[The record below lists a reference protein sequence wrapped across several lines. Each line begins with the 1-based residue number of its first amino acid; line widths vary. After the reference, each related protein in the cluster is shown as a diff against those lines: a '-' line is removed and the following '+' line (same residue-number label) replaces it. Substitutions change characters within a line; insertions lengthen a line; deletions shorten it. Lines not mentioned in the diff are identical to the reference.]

1 MPGPQSCFF
10 RPCATPPADAE
21 AASHKLLVR
30 GGFIRQVG
38 AGLWT
43 FLPLGWRVHQK
54 VVQIIR
60 EEINAIGGQEMLE
73 PVLTPAELWE
83 TSGRIGIPIV
93 FKLKDRA
100 GRDFVLPFSHEET
113 MTFHARE
120 LQSYKQLPQLWYHF
134 STKERDEPRPRG
146 GLLRVREFI
155 MKDSYSFDRDEAGL
169 DRSFDA
175 HKGAYERIWERCGL
189 EAYYVEAESG
199 IMGGRES
206 SGFMAPAESGEN
218 ILVRCENGDYFA
230 DYDAARG
237 IPRAPDVPRAAGPA
251 GGGRDAG
258 RGDDRGAGGAS
269 SASTRP
275 RRRRRCRS
283 WSASGWCWRSIRGD
297 DRLSEEKLVTALG
310 EAYRPDDGGRDQGGR
325 SAPAAA
331 RSGRS
336 AVTVDVVADEA
347 LREGQF
353 VAGANRDGWHLRG
366 VRRAATTTRS
376 SRTSGRRTPAT
387 RARCA
392 AASCIEQPAIE
403 LGHIFKLGTFYSVP
417 FGATF
422 LDEDGEEKPLVMGSY
437 GIGPARTM
445 AAIVEQ
451 HHDDKGIQ
459 WPASVAPYDVHI
471 VVLPGLEEHARGGRR
486 RARRGRLR
494 RAARRPRC
502 ACGGEVRGRRSDRL
516 PGARD
521 RRAKGGGRRYGGR
534 SRAREGGRQRGER
547 GRARLDSAREAR
559 LMARKRRFSDDAV
572 RPDDRAADG
581 RRPAHVPLA
590 RGEDE
595 ALGGLPEPPRARQPS
610 GSVGRRDQ
618 DARACARRRGR
629 ALPRVPPARDHRP
642 ARAHAG
648 PDRQAV
654 PALQHVAGTI
664 AATGRGA
671 AWLAR

>member
-1 MPGPQSCFF
+1 VIARASQLFLPTL
-10 RPCATPPADAE
+10 RDAPADAE

-83 TSGRIGIPIV
+83 TSGRIGAEIV
-93 FKLKDRA
+93 FKLKDRT

-120 LQSYKQLPQLWYHF
+120 LQSYRQLPQLWYHF

-175 HKGAYERIWERCGL
+175 HRRAYDRIWERCGL

-199 IMGGRES
+199 FMGGRES
-206 SGFMAPAESGEN
+206 SGFMAPAETGEN
-218 ILVRCENGDYFA
+218 ILIRCENGDYYA

-237 IPRAPDVPRAAGPA
+237 IPRAPEFPDPIERPEEVETPGVTTIEALAEFLGIDPAATSKAMPVMVGE
-251 GGGRDAG
+251 
-258 RGDDRGAGGAS
+258 
-269 SASTRP
+269 RP
-275 RRRRRCRS
+275 VL
-283 WSASGWCWRSIRGD
+283 GLIRGD

-310 EAYRPDDGGRDQGGR
+310 EAYRPMTDEEIRAVFGAGGGSLG
-325 SAPAAA
+325 PV
-331 RSGRS
+331 
-336 AVTVDVVADEA
+336 AVTIDVIADEA

-366 VRRAATTTRS
+366 VEA
-376 SRTSGRRTPAT
+376 GRDYNPEFADIRQANEGDACPECGG
-387 RARCA
+387 RLL
-392 AASCIEQPAIE
+392 EQTAIE
-403 LGHIFKLGTFYSVP
+403 LGHIFKLGTFYSVK
-417 FGATF
+417 FGANF

-451 HHDDKGIQ
+451 HHDDSGIA
-459 WPASVAPYDVHI
+459 WPRSVAPYDVHI
-471 VVLPGLEEHARGGRR
+471 VALPGTESYAEAAASALDEVGFDVLLDDRDARAGEKFADADLIGCPFRVTVGRK
-486 RARRGRLR
+486 AAEDGTVDLR
-494 RAARRPRC
+494 
-502 ACGGEVRGRRSDRL
+502 E
-516 PGARD
+516 
-521 RRAKGGGRRYGGR
+521 RAKG
-534 SRAREGGRQRGER
+534 E
-547 GRARLDSAREAR
+547 
-559 LMARKRRFSDDAV
+559 DDAV
-572 RPDDRAADG
+572 KVDELVAA
-581 RRPAHVPLA
+581 V
-590 RGEDE
+590 RGKF
-595 ALGGLPEPPRARQPS
+595 S
-610 GSVGRRDQ
+610 
-618 DARACARRRGR
+618 
-629 ALPRVPPARDHRP
+629 
-642 ARAHAG
+642 
-648 PDRQAV
+648 
-654 PALQHVAGTI
+654 
-664 AATGRGA
+664 
-671 AWLAR
+671 